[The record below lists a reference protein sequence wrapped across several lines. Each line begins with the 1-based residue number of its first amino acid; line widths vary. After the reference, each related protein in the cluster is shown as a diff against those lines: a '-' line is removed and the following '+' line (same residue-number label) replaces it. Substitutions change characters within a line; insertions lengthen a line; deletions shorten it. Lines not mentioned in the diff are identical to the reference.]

1 MRSCDKQIGV
11 GLEAQT
17 KTVISEITIL
27 LTATAILKYIRRED
41 GKGGRDKRMGG
52 AGGVG
57 GMGGATFSTLPLILQ

>member
-27 LTATAILKYIRRED
+27 LTSTAILRRED
-41 GKGGRDKRMGG
+41 GKGGRDKKT
-52 AGGVG
+52 GGVG
-57 GMGGATFSTLPLILQ
+57 GMGGAKFSTLPLILQ

>member
-27 LTATAILKYIRRED
+27 LTATAILRYIRRED
-41 GKGGRDKRMGG
+41 GKGGWEGREGQEGREGREG
-52 AGGVG
+52 WEGLR
-57 GMGGATFSTLPLILQ
+57 SPLYP